1 MSRVRH
7 NNLFRWILRGKPYFI
22 LAGSSLALLILA
34 IGVL

>member
-7 NNLFRWILRGKPYFI
+7 NYLFRWTLRGKLYFI